1 MSERSRRRAAALI
14 VMAVVALAVGGSTV
28 YLRSVETD
36 LDRRVTE
43 RAAAAAPLVASI
55 SVSGQTVTVSCS
67 EPVLDVATLEA
78 SLRVDGV
85 RAVEADRS
93 CRSSR
98 APIVDPALAPTTT
111 VADEPLTT
119 PDGMVVATTVPPAVD
134 TPPTVT
140 ATIADVLTA
149 ETSLSL
155 VAGLAER
162 SGALDDLSV
171 DGPFVLFAP
180 SDEAFGTVDADLVA
194 ALNEDEDAAR
204 RLLSRHLVDAQ
215 LDPAA
220 IYSDEADSVVLAS
233 RDGSA
238 SVVDPGEVPLVEGI
252 AEVLSV
258 IEADNGVILVIDRV
272 LIAQVEGVPDLV
284 ISWESEGFTVSGA
297 VADEETASLLEG
309 RIGVAPEVDAG
320 STIDTVVISDLLTL
334 LGVVPSTLV
343 EATVVVEADAVT
355 LTGSY
360 RDQALGEAV
369 AAIAAALL
377 VEVDLAVA
385 PPVGIDDGVRVATAI
400 EDLLLAEPIVFDSEG
415 TEIDESSFGTLDVI
429 ASLLSEVPT
438 ARVEVR
444 GHTDSDGVEGS
455 NVLLSSERAEAVVES
470 MVERGLD
477 AARFIATGV
486 GSAEPVLV
494 EGVEDKTLSRRVEF
508 VLTMP

>member
-1 MSERSRRRAAALI
+1 
-14 VMAVVALAVGGSTV
+14 
-28 YLRSVETD
+28 
-36 LDRRVTE
+36 
-43 RAAAAAPLVASI
+43 
-55 SVSGQTVTVSCS
+55 
-67 EPVLDVATLEA
+67 
-78 SLRVDGV
+78 
-85 RAVEADRS
+85 
-93 CRSSR
+93 
-98 APIVDPALAPTTT
+98 
-111 VADEPLTT
+111 
-119 PDGMVVATTVPPAVD
+119 
-134 TPPTVT
+134 
-140 ATIADVLTA
+140 
-149 ETSLSL
+149 
-155 VAGLAER
+155 
-162 SGALDDLSV
+162 
-171 DGPFVLFAP
+171 
-180 SDEAFGTVDADLVA
+180 
-194 ALNEDEDAAR
+194 
-204 RLLSRHLVDAQ
+204 
-215 LDPAA
+215 
-220 IYSDEADSVVLAS
+220 
-233 RDGSA
+233 
-238 SVVDPGEVPLVEGI
+238 
-252 AEVLSV
+252 
-258 IEADNGVILVIDRV
+258 
-272 LIAQVEGVPDLV
+272 
-284 ISWESEGFTVSGA
+284 
-297 VADEETASLLEG
+297 
-309 RIGVAPEVDAG
+309 
-320 STIDTVVISDLLTL
+320 
-334 LGVVPSTLV
+334 VVPSTLV

-400 EDLLLAEPIVFDSEG
+400 EDLLLAEPIVFESEG